1 MLRDLRGIL
10 WPKTPPK
17 SGAAVKQRVDDYL
30 AGAIAVAP
38 KRGKGARRRRFLAH
52 VIAVAKRYG
61 VGIYHTYDDS
71 RVPQTTNELEGGHGV
86 HKHHIRKVTGRRST
100 TGGPTETAGEFV
112 TGAIDLMKPERRLH
126 FASVDPAAYA
136 AARRELAR
144 LREPARRY
152 RSVQR
157 APEKHVAAA
166 LALWE
171 AH

>member
-1 MLRDLRGIL
+1 
-10 WPKTPPK
+10 
-17 SGAAVKQRVDDYL
+17 VKRQVEGYL
-30 AGAIAVAP
+30 ARALAAAP
-38 KRGKGARRRRFLAH
+38 RRGKGARRRRFLRH
-52 VIAVAKRYG
+52 VIAVAGRYG
-61 VGIYHTYDDS
+61 DGLYHCYDDS
-71 RVPQTTNELEGGHGV
+71 RIPHTTNELEGAHGV
-86 HKHHIRKVTGRRST
+86 HKHHIRKATGRRST
-100 TGGPTETAGEFV
+100 SGGPTETAGEVV
-112 TGAIDLMKPERRLH
+112 TCAIDLMKPGRRLH
-126 FASVDPAAYA
+126 IASVDPVAYA

>member
-1 MLRDLRGIL
+1 M
-10 WPKTPPK
+10 K
-17 SGAAVKQRVDDYL
+17 KQVDDYL
-30 AGAIAVAP
+30 AGALAAAP

-52 VIAVAKRYG
+52 VSAVAKRYG
-61 VGIYHTYDDS
+61 DGIYHCYDDS
-71 RVPQTTNELEGGHGV
+71 RIPQTTNELEGGHGV

-100 TGGPTETAGEFV
+100 TGGPTETAGELV
-112 TGAIDLMKPERRLH
+112 ACAIDAMKPGRRLH
-126 FASVDPAAYA
+126 FASVDPVAYA

-166 LALWE
+166 LARWE

>member
-1 MLRDLRGIL
+1 MLRDLRAIL
-10 WPKTPPK
+10 WPTTPAK
-17 SGAAVKQRVDDYL
+17 CGEAVRKQVDDYL
-30 AGAIAVAP
+30 SDAIEVAP

-52 VIAVAKRYG
+52 VIAVEKRYRD
-61 VGIYHTYDDS
+61 GIYHCYDDS
-71 RVPQTTNELEGGHGV
+71 RIPQTTNELEGNHGT

-100 TGGPTETAGEFV
+100 TGGPTETAAEFV
-112 TGAIDLMKPERRLH
+112 TCAIDVLKPERRLRT
-126 FASVDPAAYA
+126 ASVDPVAYA
-136 AARRELAR
+136 AARLELAR

-166 LALWE
+166 LGRWE